1 MLWVWSCSLPVTI
14 LNSPNVVRHAPPP
27 HFGTVEDI
35 FGTVLFAAGL
45 LIESVS
51 DYQKY
56 AFRTGP
62 GAGDRSLF
70 MKSGLWR
77 WSRHP
82 NYFGEIVLH
91 FGIWLVTISNS
102 THGVG
107 IGDGDWA
114 AQIASVTGP
123 LFLTAL
129 LLFVS
134 GLPLQEKPTA
144 KRRYEKREGWEEY
157 QVYLKRTSILV
168 PMPRRVWERLPM
180 TLKRTVGFEVCGPFL
195 GGSGYVVYW
204 WYSSR
209 CMSLTQRR
217 IQEFISGK
225 IGMIRR

>member
-1 MLWVWSCSLPVTI
+1 MLWVWSCSLPITV
-14 LNSPNVVRHAPPP
+14 LNSPNIVRHAPPP
-27 HFGTVEDI
+27 HFGTAADI
-35 FGTVLFAAGL
+35 LGTILFVAGL
-45 LIESVS
+45 LIESIS

-62 GAGDRSLF
+62 GAGNKLLF
-70 MKSGLWR
+70 MDRGLWQ

-82 NYFGEIVLH
+82 NYFGEIMLH

-107 IGDGDWA
+107 IRGEDLA
-114 AQIASVTGP
+114 AQVASVVGP

-144 KRRYEKREGWEEY
+144 KRRYEKGEGWEEY

-168 PMPRRVWERLPM
+168 PMPRRVWERLPVAF
-180 TLKRTVGFEVCGPFL
+180 KRTVGFEVCGPFL
-195 GGSGYVVYW
+195 RV
-204 WYSSR
+204 
-209 CMSLTQRR
+209 
-217 IQEFISGK
+217 
-225 IGMIRR
+225 